1 MDGDEKAVAC
11 FDLIDELRELP
22 GVDLAT
28 GCERRPIRSA
38 VERGSTVIGEAIT
51 VLSGRDCG
59 PAARI
64 SQARLIS
71 GFRNRHV
78 LEYPQ
83 VDDESVYAIG
93 RRDAPVPRAECVV
106 LLQEMGDVD

>member
-1 MDGDEKAVAC
+1 MDGDEKAVVC
-11 FDLIDELRELP
+11 FDLLDELRELL

-28 GCERRPIRSA
+28 GCERRPIRPA
-38 VERGSTVIGEAIT
+38 VERGSTIIGEAIT
-51 VLSGRDCG
+51 VLSRRDCG

-71 GFRNRHV
+71 GFRNRLVH
-78 LEYPQ
+78 EYPQ
-83 VDDESVYAIG
+83 VDDESVSAIG